1 MNRLFPVLFV
11 ASAGLFQQVPAEAA
25 DNTSDQLL
33 LPAQATTIDLKSG
46 LVRKKGVSGQCV
58 EKVSRA
64 GSNTLVI
71 SKSPGDDTPLV
82 SLNGAPRNIGMET
95 GSGARL
101 GTIQAS
107 RDGALFWLRQ
117 WKTGD
122 KQTELLQDGRIL
134 RSWPAG
140 SVVRLLRVTES
151 ELLLLV
157 DERGT
162 SPQLQTISRQE
173 LADGAPLASVLI
185 DFEACVPERL
195 RLGKTH
201 VWAQLACEDERGAG
215 IFRIP
220 LDNGSIGHPDIR
232 SNSSEFVALPKSPER
247 TGKLAVASVSGSEA
261 ALQFYFAVKGLLLGQ
276 SGEVRACSSDA
287 EGLQSWNQS
296 YRLRSLATLYE
307 KTGVQAFADLAVK
320 SMKLTLAAQDGLQGR
335 TGPNIPAC
343 GWSSKIY
350 SSESGDRLSL
360 MINQA
365 VIANALTEGCQSLDQ
380 ACPPELQAQISE
392 TASCLASS
400 FEADF
405 DERAGLYRIRDGL
418 EFRFAGAVAP
428 WNWQLSFA
436 ALLKGLSDKTLQAR
450 ASTIVE
456 TFLLEIEQAP
466 EGGLWRYWP
475 KTYYLEKGLDPSAI
489 QKQRFE
495 DTGHAGISL
504 MGLADMENVF
514 GVPFTESVSERAAY
528 LLDFGPETP
537 RDLDGSGPRSPKWFP
552 AGGWARVAPAA
563 LTTKY
568 AGQVP
573 GASAAD
579 TLFAYASLFDPEAG
593 FDLTLD
599 LQLCGEICQ
608 PYRSLS
614 YDSWQAFLDN
624 NPFFELRRAASPQPK
639 PENGLS
645 TQPKSANPNK

>member
-1 MNRLFPVLFV
+1 MNRLLPMLVV
-11 ASAGLFQQVPAEAA
+11 ASAGLFLQSPAEAVES
-25 DNTSDQLL
+25 TSDQLV

-46 LVRKKGVSGQCV
+46 IVRRKGVSGQCV

-64 GSNTLVI
+64 GPNTLVI

-82 SLNGAPRNIGMET
+82 SLNGAPQNMGMET

-140 SVVRLLRVTES
+140 SAVRLLRVTES

-157 DERGT
+157 DERGA
-162 SPQLQTISRQE
+162 SPQLQSISRQE
-173 LADGAPLASVLI
+173 LAGGAPFAAVLI

-201 VWAQLACEDERGAG
+201 VWAQLACADERGAG

-220 LDNGSIGHPDIR
+220 LDTGTIGLPDIR
-232 SNSSEFVALPKSPER
+232 SASSAFVSLPKSPDR

-261 ALQFYFAVKGLLLGQ
+261 GLQFYFAVKGLLLAQ
-276 SGEVRACSSDA
+276 AGETRACSSDA

-320 SMKLTLAAQDGLQGR
+320 SMKLTLAAQDGLHAR

-365 VIANALTEGCQSLDQ
+365 VIANALTEGCQSLGQ
-380 ACPPELQAQISE
+380 ACPPQLQAQISE
-392 TASCLASS
+392 TAGCLASS

-405 DERAGLYRIRDGL
+405 DKSAGLYRIRKGL

-436 ALLKGLSDKTLQAR
+436 ALLKGLSDETLQAR

-456 TFLLEIEQAP
+456 KFLHEVEQAP
-466 EGGLWRYWP
+466 EGALWRYWP
-475 KTYYLEKGLDPSAI
+475 KTYYLEKGLNQTAI
-489 QKQRFE
+489 QEQRFE

-504 MGLADMENVF
+504 MGLADMEDVF
-514 GVPFTESVSERAAY
+514 DVPLTESVSERTAY
-528 LLDFGPETP
+528 LLEFGPETP

-552 AGGWARVAPAA
+552 AGGWASAAPGVLTAA
-563 LTTKY
+563 Y
-568 AGQVP
+568 AGLVP

-579 TLFAYASLFDPEAG
+579 TLFAYASLFDPKAD

-599 LQLCGEICQ
+599 LQLCGETCQ
-608 PYRSLS
+608 PHQSLS

-624 NPFFELRRAASPQPK
+624 NPFFSLRPAALSQPK
-639 PENGLS
+639 PENGRS
-645 TQPKSANPNK
+645 SQPKSADPNK

>member
-1 MNRLFPVLFV
+1 MKRLLPVLV
-11 ASAGLFQQVPAEAA
+11 IASAGLLQQSPAEAA
-25 DNTSDQLL
+25 DSTSDQLL
-33 LPAQATTIDLKSG
+33 LPAQATTIDLTSG
-46 LVRKKGVSGQCV
+46 LVRKNGVSGQCV

-64 GSNTLVI
+64 GPNTLVI

-82 SLNGAPRNIGMET
+82 SLNGEQQNIGMDT
-95 GSGARL
+95 GAGARL

-107 RDGALFWLRQ
+107 RDGALFWLRH

-122 KQTELLQDGRIL
+122 KQTEILQDGRII

-140 SVVRLLRVTES
+140 SAVRLLRVTEN
-151 ELLLLV
+151 ELFLLV
-157 DERGT
+157 DERRT
-162 SPQLQTISRQE
+162 SPQLQTISRHD
-173 LADGAPLASVLI
+173 LADSAKPSSVLI
-185 DFEACVPERL
+185 DFEACLPTRL

-220 LDNGSIGHPDIR
+220 LDTGTIGLPDIR
-232 SNSSEFVALPKSPER
+232 SASSEFVSLPKSPER
-247 TGKLAVASVSGSEA
+247 NGKLAVASVSGSEA
-261 ALQFYFAVKGLLLGQ
+261 ALQFYFSVKGLLLAQ
-276 SGEVRACSSDA
+276 AGETRACSSDA

-307 KTGVQAFADLAVK
+307 KTGKQAFADLAVK

-335 TGPNIPAC
+335 SGPNIPAC

-350 SSESGDRLSL
+350 SSENGDRLSL

-365 VIANALTEGCQSLDQ
+365 VIANALTEGCKSLGQ
-380 ACPPELQAQISE
+380 ACPSKLQKQIGE

-405 DERAGLYRIRDGL
+405 DKSIGLYRIREGL

-436 ALLKGLSDKTLQAR
+436 SLLKGLSDEAMQMR
-450 ASTIVE
+450 ADTVVE
-456 TFLLEIEQAP
+456 KFLHEVAQTP

-475 KTYYLEKGLDPSAI
+475 ETYYLEKGLDQSAI
-489 QKQRFE
+489 RKQRFE

-504 MGLADMENVF
+504 MGLADMEDVLDPPVVASF
-514 GVPFTESVSERAAY
+514 SERASF
-528 LLDFGPETP
+528 LLNFGPETP
-537 RDLDGSGPRSPKWFP
+537 RDLDGNGPRSSKWFP
-552 AGGWARVAPAA
+552 AGGWARAAPRA
-563 LTTKY
+563 LTAAY

-579 TLFAYASLFDPEAG
+579 TLFAYASLFDPEAD

-599 LQLCGEICQ
+599 LHLCGETCL
-608 PYRSLS
+608 PYQSLS
-614 YDSWQAFLDN
+614 YDSWQAFLRN
-624 NPFFELRRAASPQPK
+624 NPFFTLRQAASPQPK
-639 PENGLS
+639 PENGRS
-645 TQPKSANPNK
+645 TQPKSVNPNK